1 MMKFETKVIHAGQDP
16 EPVTGAIMP
25 PIFQT
30 STFVQEAP
38 GKHKGYEYA
47 RKSNPTRTKL
57 QDNLAAL
64 ENGKYALAFG
74 SGCGAMTTV
83 LHLLKKGDHVVCC
96 DDVYGG
102 TYRLFTKV
110 IANNGID
117 FTFTDLT
124 NAENLKK
131 EIQKNTKLV
140 WIETPTNPLLKLIDI
155 EKISEICRS
164 KKLLCVVDNTFMS
177 PFFQNPL
184 DLGAD
189 LVVHSTTK
197 YLNGHSDVIGGA
209 IVTNNPELH
218 DQLLFLV
225 NAMGTIPGPFDSW
238 LVLRGIKTLALRM
251 KAHEQNALKIASFL
265 ETHPAIE
272 KVIYPG
278 LKSHPQ
284 HSLAKKQ
291 MRGFGGM
298 MSIVVKGGLNPAKK
312 LLQKTSLFS
321 LAESLGGVESLIE
334 HPAIMTHAS
343 VEKSIREK
351 GGIVDGLVRLSV
363 GIEHADDLI
372 SDLKQALS

>member
-1 MMKFETKVIHAGQDP
+1 MKFETKVIHSGQEP
-16 EPVTGAIMP
+16 EPTTGAIMP

-47 RKSNPTRTKL
+47 RKANPTRTKL

-83 LHLLKKGDHVVCC
+83 CHLLKSGDHVVCC

-110 IANNGID
+110 IANDGIES
-117 FTFTDLT
+117 TFVDLT
-124 NAENLKK
+124 KENHLTQALK
-131 EIQKNTKLV
+131 KNTKLV

-155 EKISEICRS
+155 EKISQICKS

-177 PFFQNPL
+177 PYFQNPL

-209 IVTNNPELH
+209 IVTNTLELYER
-218 DQLLFLV
+218 LLFLE

-251 KAHEQNALKIASFL
+251 KTHEANALKIASFL
-265 ETHPAIE
+265 EAHPAIE
-272 KVIYPG
+272 KVMYPG

-284 HSLAKKQ
+284 HALAKKQ

-298 MSIVVKGGLNPAKK
+298 ISIVVKGGLNPAKK
-312 LLQKTSLFS
+312 FLEKTKLFS

-343 VEKSIREK
+343 VDKAIREK

-363 GIEHADDLI
+363 GIEHVDDLI

>member
-1 MMKFETKVIHAGQDP
+1 MKIETKVIHAGQSP
-16 EPVTGAIMP
+16 EPITGAIMP

-74 SGCGAMTTV
+74 SGCGTMTTI

-110 IANNGID
+110 ISNNGID
-117 FTFTDLT
+117 CTFADLT

-131 EIQKNTKLV
+131 QIQKNTKLV

-155 EKISEICRS
+155 EKISQICKS

-177 PFFQNPL
+177 PYFQNPL

-189 LVVHSTTK
+189 IVMHSTTK

-251 KAHEQNALKIASFL
+251 KAHEANAIKIASFL

-284 HSLAKKQ
+284 HALAKKQ

-298 MSIVVKGGLNPAKK
+298 MSIIVKGGLTPAKK
-312 LLQKTSLFS
+312 LLQKTNLFS

-343 VEKSIREK
+343 VDKAIREK
-351 GGIVDGLVRLSV
+351 GGIVDGLVRLSI
-363 GIEHADDLI
+363 GIEHVDDLI

>member
-1 MMKFETKVIHAGQDP
+1 MKIETKVIHAGQSP
-16 EPVTGAIMP
+16 EPITGAIMP

-74 SGCGAMTTV
+74 SGCGTMTTI

-110 IANNGID
+110 ISNNGID
-117 FTFTDLT
+117 CTFADLT

-131 EIQKNTKLV
+131 QIQKNTKLV

-155 EKISEICRS
+155 EKISQICKS

-177 PFFQNPL
+177 PYFQNPL

-189 LVVHSTTK
+189 IVMHSTTK

-209 IVTNNPELH
+209 IVTNNEKLY

-251 KAHEQNALKIASFL
+251 KAHEANAIKIASFL

-284 HSLAKKQ
+284 HALAKKQ

-298 MSIVVKGGLNPAKK
+298 MSIIVKGGLTPAKK
-312 LLQKTSLFS
+312 LLQKTNLFS

-343 VEKSIREK
+343 VDKAIREK
-351 GGIVDGLVRLSV
+351 GGIVDGLVRLSI
-363 GIEHADDLI
+363 GIEHVDDLI